1 MITSKKKKATTT
13 ETAGRGG
20 YYWWL
25 VVIIFVVV
33 SSDVCVVWRSHTY
46 HVYFNK
52 QQLLLLCIHI
62 SSTVFG
68 IVYLQKRMTD
78 SCVHVRLQPK
88 KEEHKMESKQQQ
100 KKAKVS
106 VTVGSKVPP
115 ATLHYG
121 FPPKKVSLHDRVAS
135 KKVIL
140 IGLPVT
146 LSFSHFTSLHFSLTN
161 HTHTQ
166 GAFTPT

>member
-1 MITSKKKKATTT
+1 
-13 ETAGRGG
+13 
-20 YYWWL
+20 
-25 VVIIFVVV
+25 
-33 SSDVCVVWRSHTY
+33 
-46 HVYFNK
+46 
-52 QQLLLLCIHI
+52 
-62 SSTVFG
+62 
-68 IVYLQKRMTD
+68 
-78 SCVHVRLQPK
+78 
-88 KEEHKMESKQQQ
+88 MESKQQQ

-106 VTVGSKVPP
+106 VTVGSKVPS

-146 LSFSHFTSLHFSLTN
+146 LSFSHFTSFHFSLTN